1 VVTVRNLDPRQF
13 RDAFTLKIV
22 VYETVTGPGT
32 AAEPYEFE
40 ADYMTVHMTPS
51 YLIVDRDFIEDYWRA
66 FETML
71 KTIRGINDKLTLEQ
85 IPFGPPQPMEDPK
98 WNFRN
103 PTLEIREGINFID
116 AAATL
121 NRREIAQE
129 IAYFRPPAVRG

>member
-1 VVTVRNLDPRQF
+1 
-13 RDAFTLKIV
+13 
-22 VYETVTGPGT
+22 
-32 AAEPYEFE
+32 
-40 ADYMTVHMTPS
+40 
-51 YLIVDRDFIEDYWRA
+51 
-66 FETML
+66 
-71 KTIRGINDKLTLEQ
+71 
-85 IPFGPPQPMEDPK
+85 MEDPK